1 MRGISAGSSDSE
13 SVGMQITFLGGADEV
28 GASCIL
34 LKIAGKTLL
43 IDAGIRISPRSNR
56 GIDNSQLPDLQPIS
70 QLGGPDF
77 VLVTHAHTDH
87 TGALPLILEQYRYV
101 PVIATAATQ
110 SLTRVL
116 QHDAQRIMKSRQEAE
131 GELPLFDEIAVQR
144 LLDAFETIEFNRTR
158 KLAEDLQVTY
168 YTAGHIA
175 GAALLAVESGEGT
188 LVVSGDV
195 SKSAQR
201 TVKSLELPSIK
212 ADALILEST
221 YGGRLH
227 ANRVA
232 EEKRLVDTLR
242 RVTERGGKVL
252 IPAFALG
259 RAQELIQIIL
269 ARGDALGA
277 PVYVD
282 GMVRAVCDAYATFR
296 DILPSSTLRTARDDH
311 LFFRGPVRPIRSSRE
326 RLDVAQ
332 RDQPLIV
339 VSSSGM
345 LTGGA
350 SVVYAR
356 HFAADERNA
365 ILLTGYQDEESPGRF
380 LQRIMQDRQS
390 GQTPLLKLGDAA
402 VKVRCEIDTYALS
415 AHADEMELVSFA
427 EALGAQDTMLVH
439 GDAAAR
445 HSLATALRQRG
456 RSVTTPSIG
465 QSKVLTY
472 KARPWALGKLSAGS
486 EAGDVDLPR
495 LWESLKGR
503 AGDHLSVRELS
514 QLWWGSADR
523 ADEMERAL
531 ASEQNVYFAGD
542 WRDKKSYKVRTSA
555 QVERTQR
562 CRAIMLANPDI
573 IGKLIVMRNSNGQA
587 RLAIVNGADSD
598 NYTAVVQGQR
608 GARHPADALLWVI
621 GDWRKR
627 AEGQSVRANLSGM
640 MKEARAC
647 KDRLLPL
654 ERRRALADA
663 GEPVLPASLLPA
675 ALPPDID
682 EKLALT
688 AIVLALAEDG
698 ATLEAKGLLPRR
710 ALDQGPLEQN
720 EARALALRCFPAA
733 ARLRKVGMHTPR
745 KRLLLS
751 FDFPATVKTRFS
763 SELERLAEESGWDI
777 EIRPTVNQQALGEQ
791 ALDLLPESAVVK
803 RGPAY
808 HIDKGQVSFELA
820 DITEEQIAELRAEFR
835 AITGFELI
843 VKRAD
848 DPTGGQSVIDAKA
861 GDERM
866 EINAAYR
873 LIRARLEGC
882 GLNKVGLKG
891 GEIMLSFISPQVG
904 ERHLEKIE
912 QLAQETGYPVKI
924 HPQPNQHE
932 ILQVANRLLREQGWQ
947 TARGPGIHVTRAEVN
962 VTLTEPVAET
972 EVEKLRESL
981 LRETGFN
988 LVAEF

>member
-1 MRGISAGSSDSE
+1 ME
-13 SVGMQITFLGGADEV
+13 ITFLGGADEV
-28 GASCIL
+28 GASCVL
-34 LKIAGKTLL
+34 LKVAGKILL
-43 IDAGIRISPRSNR
+43 IDAGIRISPRGNR

-70 QLGGPDF
+70 DIGGPDF

-87 TGALPLILEQYRYV
+87 TGALPLILEQYQYV

-175 GAALLAVESGEGT
+175 GAALLVVESGEGT

-201 TVKSLELPSIK
+201 TVKSIEVPSIK

-232 EEKRLVDTLR
+232 EEKRLIDTLR

-269 ARGDALGA
+269 ARGDELDA

-282 GMVRAVCDAYATFR
+282 GMVRTVCDAYGTFS
-296 DILPSSTLRTARDDH
+296 DIIPASTLRMAGDDH
-311 LFFRGPVRPIRSSRE
+311 LFFRGPVRRIRSRQE
-326 RLDVAQ
+326 RLDIAQ
-332 RDQPLIV
+332 SDRPLIV

-356 HFAADERNA
+356 YFAADESNA

-380 LQRIMQDRQS
+380 LQRILQVRQS
-390 GQTPLLKLGDAA
+390 GQTPLLKLADAA
-402 VKVRCEIDTYALS
+402 VKVRCEIDTYSLS

-465 QSKVLTY
+465 QSKILTY
-472 KARPWALGKLSAGS
+472 KARAWALGKLSAGS

-495 LWESLKGR
+495 LWESLKAR

-523 ADEMERAL
+523 SDDMKRAL
-531 ASEQNVYFAGD
+531 ASQRNVYFAGD
-542 WRDKKSYKVRTSA
+542 WRDQNSYKVRSA
-555 QVERTQR
+555 EQVQRTQR

-573 IGKLIVMRNSNGQA
+573 IGKLIVMRNSNGQV
-587 RLAIVNGADSD
+587 RLAIVNGADSE
-598 NYTAVVQGQR
+598 NFTAIVQGQR

-627 AEGQSVRANLSGM
+627 SDEKSVRANLSGM

-654 ERRRALADA
+654 ERRQALVTA

-675 ALPPDID
+675 TLPPDID
-682 EKLALT
+682 ETLALT

-710 ALDQGPLEQN
+710 ALNRGPMEQN
-720 EARALALRCFPAA
+720 EARELALRCFPAA
-733 ARLRKVGMHTPR
+733 ARLRKVGIHAQR

-763 SELERLAEESGWDI
+763 NELEKLAEESAWDI
-777 EIRPTVNQQALGEQ
+777 EIRPTVNQQALGDL
-791 ALDLLPESAVVK
+791 ALDLLPEGAAVK

-820 DITEEQIAELRAEFR
+820 EITDEQIAELRAEFR
-835 AITGFELI
+835 TITGFELI
-843 VKRAD
+843 VKRTSD
-848 DPTGGQSVIDAKA
+848 RPGEQSLSAATA
-861 GDERM
+861 GIERM
-866 EINAAYR
+866 EINAAYK

-882 GLNKVGLKG
+882 SLNKVGLKQ

-904 ERHLEKIE
+904 QRHLEKIQ

-932 ILQVANRLLREQGWQ
+932 ILQITNRLLRERGWQ
-947 TARGPGIHVTRAEVN
+947 TEKGPGIHVARAEVN
-962 VTLTEPVAET
+962 VTLINPVTEG

-981 LRETGFN
+981 LRETGFT
-988 LVAEF
+988 LAVEI